1 MLFTLGSLQGTEPLD
16 RELGPFFEFH
26 RGPRVCV
33 VCIHG
38 SRQRH
43 LVSPSTELDY
53 NGCARQQLNLPH
65 EETTRTDK
73 GMLAGNADAPRTHLN
88 FHEQWRFHHVG
99 SLLLQRLFSTA
110 GARFATSKP
119 SLE

>member
-1 MLFTLGSLQGTEPLD
+1 MLFTLGSLQGTEPLE
-16 RELGPFFEFH
+16 REPGPFFEFH
-26 RGPRVCV
+26 REPQVRV

-38 SRQRH
+38 SWQRH

-53 NGCARQQLNLPH
+53 DGCARQQLNLLQ
-65 EETTRTDK
+65 EETSRADK
-73 GMLAGNADAPRTHLN
+73 GMLGWNADAPRTHLN